1 MGKFPFLCIFYGKKL
16 YGKLFSVPVNCSL
29 IARFWVFEPL
39 TRFKSLA
46 GRPANRPMAEILG
59 RPGQRLIWSSA
70 TSSNYRKKLL
80 LCLIID

>member
-1 MGKFPFLCIFYGKKL
+1 MGKFPFFRIFYGKKL

-46 GRPANRPMAEILG
+46 GRPT
-59 RPGQRLIWSSA
+59 GQWQ
-70 TSSNYRKKLL
+70 KF
-80 LCLIID
+80 